1 MNIES
6 IWTRFA
12 WGKAALL
19 VFSFLFLI
27 NILILDIKVFTRER
41 ESAVITPTAEK
52 PQVEVTTPSAKIVET
67 TLCPEACLEAI
78 SEAISPGLAQATP
91 TPEPTTSVPTVKE
104 FYIPLGTGLTTSTTW
119 VELPGVESVIDMA
132 NYPNVKS
139 IIFEASMRIPTAN
152 GRVYA
157 KLYNVTDKHD
167 VWESEVYAEG
177 PSGYRAESGNITLS
191 SGRKLY
197 RVIMK
202 STMGYEAIL
211 DSARIKILLE

>member
-6 IWTRFA
+6 IWTRFT

-41 ESAVITPTAEK
+41 ESAVITPIAEK
-52 PQVEVTTPSAKIVET
+52 PQVEVITPSAKIVET

-78 SEAISPGLAQATP
+78 SEAISLGLAQATP
-91 TPEPTTSVPTVKE
+91 TSEPTTSVLTVKE
-104 FYIPLGTGLTTSTTW
+104 FYIPLGTGLTTSKTW

-177 PSGYRAESGNITLS
+177 PTGYRAESGNITLS

-197 RVIMK
+197 RVVVK

-211 DSARIKILLE
+211 DSVRIKILLE